1 MRCRALVTRDVTEV
15 CWLAGRFVQ
24 PLWRSLDP
32 CHHVQLSWRH
42 LQPIKAQQ
50 LRCKSALG
58 QWETPCWTAPILSVR
73 QPTLLLRAPL
83 KSQAAVGH
91 GCWLLWQQGGCLRQ
105 SCSCSALGNKADA
118 RLIMVPCRTLTAR
131 MCRAWFS
138 KEAGRDSAGSWLRM
152 RASRQLCAL
161 ALGTL
166 PAVLARAE
174 MLPMSSLVRASGP
187 AAALP
192 SQHLLVPGAWDL
204 AKHCRFA
211 DMLMDFI
218 GQSKVQAMRR
228 VNA

>member
-1 MRCRALVTRDVTEV
+1 MALIGSLPSRPAQLAAFAAYQSSAAALQECVGAVGDALLDSANPVCATAHTAAACAPEVTGCSGSRLLVA
-15 CWLAGRFVQ
+15 LAARRLFEA
-24 PLWRSLDP
+24 
-32 CHHVQLSWRH
+32 
-42 LQPIKAQQ
+42 I
-50 LRCKSALG
+50 
-58 QWETPCWTAPILSVR
+58 
-73 QPTLLLRAPL
+73 LLLL
-83 KSQAAVGH
+83 
-91 GCWLLWQQGGCLRQ
+91 
-105 SCSCSALGNKADA
+105 CSGNKADA